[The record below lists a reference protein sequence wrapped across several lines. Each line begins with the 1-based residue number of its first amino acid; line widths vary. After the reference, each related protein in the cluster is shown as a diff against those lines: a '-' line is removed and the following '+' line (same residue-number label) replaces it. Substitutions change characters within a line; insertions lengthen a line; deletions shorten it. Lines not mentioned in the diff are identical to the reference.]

1 MMTAWII
8 VLYFAGLLL
17 FMAEFFIPGM
27 ISGIIGSVMI
37 IASIVLA
44 VQRVPDYALLI
55 VILQLV
61 GVLFAVIGG
70 MYLLPRSRLSRRLI
84 LTDSQQADAGWV
96 SADTESHLMGSEG
109 IVHTALRPAG
119 TIVVHG
125 KRYDAVANGSFIDKG
140 RRIRVIEVH
149 GSRVVVEAAD
159 ETETE

>member
-1 MMTAWII
+1 MTAWII

-17 FMAEFFIPGM
+17 FMAEFVIPGM
-27 ISGIIGSVMI
+27 ITGIIGSVMI
-37 IASIVLA
+37 ISSLVLA
-44 VQRVPDYALLI
+44 VKHIPDYALLI

-84 LTDSQQADAGWV
+84 LSDSQQADAGWV
-96 SADTESHLMGSEG
+96 SADTETHLIGSEG
-109 IVHTALRPAG
+109 TVHTALRPAG
-119 TIVVHG
+119 SILVGG
-125 KRYDAVANGSFIDKG
+125 KRYDAVADGSFIDKG

-159 ETETE
+159 EAETQ

>member
-1 MMTAWII
+1 
-8 VLYFAGLLL
+8 
-17 FMAEFFIPGM
+17 
-27 ISGIIGSVMI
+27 MI
-37 IASIVLA
+37 IASLVLA
-44 VQRVPDYALLI
+44 VKNIQDYALLI

-84 LTDSQQADAGWV
+84 LSDSQQADAGWV
-96 SADTESHLMGSEG
+96 SADTESHLVGSEG
-109 IVHTALRPAG
+109 VVHTALRPAG
-119 TIVVHG
+119 SIVVHG

-159 ETETE
+159 EGETK